1 MSKKLLLGIFMSA
14 LLSGCGS
21 SDGGGTVMFNTVNI
35 TASAESA
42 KNPLLA
48 DLATWSDETNRCTSA
63 TATISNEIVNFNV
76 VSTKSISTGTA
87 SNLMLQKATIIFT
100 PGDTL
105 TPALPAQLATT
116 YQDLVGQTV
125 LPGSTLSV
133 PVEVVTHNLK
143 LNFNPCSVVPVYTY
157 NVKVLFDAIEAGT
170 GKSGTIQAGMT
181 VRIADF
187 AD

>member
-63 TATISNEIVNFNV
+63 TATISND
-76 VSTKSISTGTA
+76 SQLQCSI
-87 SNLMLQKATIIFT
+87 
-100 PGDTL
+100 
-105 TPALPAQLATT
+105 
-116 YQDLVGQTV
+116 Y
-125 LPGSTLSV
+125 
-133 PVEVVTHNLK
+133 
-143 LNFNPCSVVPVYTY
+143 
-157 NVKVLFDAIEAGT
+157 
-170 GKSGTIQAGMT
+170 
-181 VRIADF
+181 
-187 AD
+187 